1 MCVEKR
7 VEINAVAAG
16 SHMETKRGI
25 DYMQIDIIKKHLIID
40 GAVVDTMLSTPSNID
55 LNLTQP
61 RLRQGT
67 NCTAQPTVDDISQT
81 EHGKGLRQ

>member
-1 MCVEKR
+1 
-7 VEINAVAAG
+7 
-16 SHMETKRGI
+16 
-25 DYMQIDIIKKHLIID
+25 MQIDVIEKYLIAN

-67 NCTAQPTVDDISQT
+67 NCTAQPTVDDILKLSM
-81 EHGKGLRQ
+81 EKA